1 MCFGGDYLHLEACC
15 KGNEDKAIKEIIE
28 NMPEEDTLY
37 SLSEFLKIFGDQTRV
52 KLIYVLFKRELCVGT
67 IANLLNMS
75 QSSVSHQLRVLRN
88 HRLVK
93 MRKEGRLSY
102 YSLDDEHVEGIYQM
116 GLDHI
121 LEKRGK

>member
-1 MCFGGDYLHLEACC
+1 MHLEACC